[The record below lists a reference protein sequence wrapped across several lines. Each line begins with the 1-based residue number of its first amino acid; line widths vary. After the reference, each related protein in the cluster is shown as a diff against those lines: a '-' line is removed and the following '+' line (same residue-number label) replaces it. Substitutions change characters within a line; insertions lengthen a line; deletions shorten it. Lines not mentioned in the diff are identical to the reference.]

1 MKRILLHLSLTVL
14 VLFALTPA
22 DGIAQDVLDERG
34 FEGAAKYILMS
45 IEDALRLAE
54 QGDVLAQAELFL
66 RYRVGMRTA
75 DGSSDLDKALYW
87 GHKAARQ
94 GHVVTQT
101 SLANALATI
110 GMRREAVRWW
120 RAAAEQGDAYGQ
132 ESVALAYFEGIGAPR
147 DRVLAYKWCLLAE
160 QALMKMPESL
170 RWKELD
176 EAAWGMIVTSRLKPL
191 QTVAEMRG
199 FLDGVLEDADLER
212 AKRLAR
218 EWKPKIWEELQE
230 QE

>member
-1 MKRILLHLSLTVL
+1 MKLISRHLALTVL
-14 VLFALTPA
+14 VLTTLTPA
-22 DGIAQDVLDERG
+22 GGLAQDVLDEPG

-45 IEDALRLAE
+45 IEDAQRLAE

-87 GHKAARQ
+87 GRKAARQ
-94 GHVVTQT
+94 GHVDTQT
-101 SLANALATI
+101 ALANALATI
-110 GMRREAVRWW
+110 GTRREAARWW

-132 ESVALAYFEGIGAPR
+132 ESLALAYFEGTGAPR
-147 DRVLAYKWCLLAE
+147 DRVLAYQWCLLAA

-170 RWKELD
+170 RWEELD
-176 EAAWGMIVTSRLKPL
+176 EAAWRMIVMSRLKPL
-191 QTVAEMRG
+191 QSVTEMRG
-199 FLDGVLEDADLER
+199 ILDGSMEAAEVER
-212 AKRLAR
+212 AARLAR
-218 EWKPKIWEELQE
+218 EWKPKTWEELQE